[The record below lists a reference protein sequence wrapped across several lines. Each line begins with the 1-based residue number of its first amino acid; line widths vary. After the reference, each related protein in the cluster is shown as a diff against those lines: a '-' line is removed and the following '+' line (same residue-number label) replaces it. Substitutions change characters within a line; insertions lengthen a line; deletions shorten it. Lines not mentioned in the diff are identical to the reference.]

1 MNRTLSAETT
11 RTSPAWTP
19 RPVRSARIA
28 SRRAADT
35 SAGVPAGTLADGSGW
50 VVMNRL
56 GDPEGLAA
64 EGPGLG
70 DPPGTIEQALSS
82 VNAIRQPKRRMPA
95 VYARSIVASSAD
107 ALASLSYTAIAK
119 SPRTATAQV
128 RSPIGS
134 ASVRRTATT

>member
-1 MNRTLSAETT
+1 
-11 RTSPAWTP
+11 
-19 RPVRSARIA
+19 
-28 SRRAADT
+28 
-35 SAGVPAGTLADGSGW
+35 
-50 VVMNRL
+50 MNRL

-107 ALASLSYTAIAK
+107 ALASLSYTAIAR